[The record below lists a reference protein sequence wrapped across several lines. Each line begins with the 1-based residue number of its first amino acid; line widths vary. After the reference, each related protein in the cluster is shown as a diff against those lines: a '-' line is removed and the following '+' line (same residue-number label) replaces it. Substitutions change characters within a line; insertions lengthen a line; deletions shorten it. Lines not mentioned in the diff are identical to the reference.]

1 MLLTER
7 RRTRSCRP
15 SEALFFLLQHAK
27 DRLGAPAIALGTPSG
42 FLVAGAGDD
51 LERLAQLGA
60 DVDAGDEPT
69 ERIATWRL
77 RVGENDLLL
86 TSIGGAMDPDLG
98 ASVRRIL
105 AA

>member
-15 SEALFFLLQHAK
+15 SEALSFLLQHAK
-27 DRLGAPAIALGTPSG
+27 ENLGVPAIALGTLSG

-60 DVDAGDEPT
+60 DADAGEKSIDH
-69 ERIATWRL
+69 IATWRL
-77 RVGENDLLL
+77 RVGESDLLL
-86 TSIGGAMDPDLG
+86 TSLGGKMDPDLG